1 MGPATTLASGRLS
14 RRSPVVGAD
23 EAHRAAI
30 GREKAEKPSIAIDNK
45 RAVLSWP
52 RRLKIRTASR
62 HQCRRFRPTGPFSE
76 VEGGT
81 GQPLYT
87 LADIDAKSRSIR
99 RAVSSYSPRTVR
111 AFPGKAE

>member
-14 RRSPVVGAD
+14 RRSPVGDAD

-52 RRLKIRTASR
+52 RRLKIRTAVPTSVPTVSTHWTLLGGR
-62 HQCRRFRPTGPFSE
+62 GPGPGNRFTPWPTS
-76 VEGGT
+76 T
-81 GQPLYT
+81 
-87 LADIDAKSRSIR
+87 R
-99 RAVSSYSPRTVR
+99 RAEASAEPS
-111 AFPGKAE
+111 AAIHPGPLARPKP